1 VKVNQPTTCKNIK
14 SDTVSPLPGLP
25 CSVKNDTVS
34 LFKQPAAK
42 AKSDTVSL
50 LKQPPAQT
58 KSDTVSLLK
67 TSISSLRRDGISPKK
82 SVRSASSSRPP
93 FVVMPD
99 LTATPDGSFCREVRC
114 A

>member
-1 VKVNQPTTCKNIK
+1 MKVNQPNTCKNIK

-34 LFKQPAAK
+34 LFKQPPNQTK
-42 AKSDTVSL
+42 NDTVSL
-50 LKQPPAQT
+50 FKRSPYQT

-67 TSISSLRRDGISPKK
+67 RHISCLRRVGIIPKK

-93 FVVMPD
+93 FVVMP
-99 LTATPDGSFCREVRC
+99 LTDTPRGFLFQEVRY